1 MCRGGHGGVFRA
13 RRANRARLRS
23 THHGFDELALRV
35 HYDRAAEHFDTRI
48 QVAQHNAKVV
58 VTSRSQHFLSDRQVP
73 MALAQRAALI
83 QGHRLTKLL
92 PFTKEQIHR

>member
-1 MCRGGHGGVFRA
+1 M
-13 RRANRARLRS
+13 
-23 THHGFDELALRV
+23 
-35 HYDRAAEHFDTRI
+35 
-48 QVAQHNAKVV
+48 AQYNAKVV

-83 QGHRLTKLL
+83 QGHRLTKLS